1 MNKNELL
8 AALSKSISENLS
20 EDSTTQNSEN
30 WDSLGHL
37 SILTTLSKVTDGKSD
52 LISEISNA
60 QSIQEILLLLGDAK
74 LLDS

>member
-1 MNKNELL
+1 MNQKELIT
-8 AALSKSISENLS
+8 ALSNSIGENLS

-52 LISEISNA
+52 LIPEIANV
-60 QSIQEILLLLGDAK
+60 QSVQEILLLLGDAK

>member
-1 MNKNELL
+1 MNQKELIT
-8 AALSKSISENLS
+8 ALSNSIGENLS

-52 LISEISNA
+52 LIPEISNV

>member
-1 MNKNELL
+1 MNQKELIT
-8 AALSKSISENLS
+8 ALSSSIGESLS

-52 LISEISNA
+52 LIPEISNV

>member
-1 MNKNELL
+1 MNQKELIT
-8 AALSKSISENLS
+8 ALSNSIGENLS